1 MWSERTEQI
10 QQQIREHSAFLVH
23 LRDAVKR
30 VMVGQETLLDSLLIA
45 LLCRGH
51 VLLEG
56 MPGLAKTLAAK
67 TLAQA
72 LDGKFSRIQF
82 TPDLLPADVLGAM
95 VYHPARHEF
104 SVRKGPIF
112 ANFILADEINRAPA
126 KVQSALLEAMQ
137 ERQVTIGDESFFL
150 EEPFMV
156 LATQNPIDHEGTYPL
171 PEAQTD
177 RFMLKILVDYPNR
190 DEEQRI
196 IRHHLEGIPEAA
208 HPITAQLSDLLQ
220 AQKVVNQIYVDPK
233 IEQYILDLV
242 RATRNPKNAGLPEL
256 QHLLNYGA
264 SPRGS
269 IQLAMAARA
278 RAFLHQRHFVLPED
292 VIALCPDILRHRIGL
307 SYEAEADQVSAD
319 QIIQSVIKAV
329 PVP

>member
-1 MWSERTEQI
+1 MWSEHTEQI
-10 QQQIREHSAFLVH
+10 QQQIREYSAFLVH

-30 VMVGQETLLDSLLIA
+30 VMVGQETLLEGLFIA

-67 TLAQA
+67 TLAEA
-72 LDGKFSRIQF
+72 LEGKFSRIQF
-82 TPDLLPADVLGAM
+82 TPDLLPADILGAM
-95 VYHPARHEF
+95 VYNPASHEF

-137 ERQVTIGDESFFL
+137 ERQVTIGEESFLL

-196 IRHHLEGIPEAA
+196 IRRHLEGLPEANHA
-208 HPITAQLSDLLQ
+208 PIAPLSDLLQ
-220 AQKVVNQIYVDPK
+220 AQKIVNQIYVDPK
-233 IEQYILDLV
+233 IELYILDLV
-242 RATRNPKNAGLPEL
+242 RATRNPKNAGIPEL
-256 QHLLNYGA
+256 EHLLNYGA

-307 SYEAEADQVSAD
+307 SYEAEADQVTTD
-319 QIIQSVIKAV
+319 QIIQSIIKAV